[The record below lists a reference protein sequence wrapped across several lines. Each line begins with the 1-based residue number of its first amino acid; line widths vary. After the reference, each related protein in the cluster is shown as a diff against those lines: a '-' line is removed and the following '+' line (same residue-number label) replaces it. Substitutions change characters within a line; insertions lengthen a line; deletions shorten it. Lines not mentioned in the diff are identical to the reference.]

1 VFADHPVY
9 DMLDT
14 VREAPLGQ
22 AIRFITCN
30 RLLRHPEERLDFELP
45 QQYASLL
52 GIGEKANQE
61 YWKARPSAYQG
72 TSSDHD
78 DTPSVNEASHS
89 HDLNLEALQSIRTMS
104 TIRSAR
110 YTNEQMRRE
119 QMLEIA
125 RTTSIAIQPQKT
137 EDGVILVDW
146 YTTDDPANPQNWSS
160 KKKRLVIFI
169 LCCYTW
175 TVYLAGPVYV
185 ASEFSGILEDY
196 HIGPVAASLGLSL
209 YVLAYGIGDLLFSPL
224 TEIPIVGRNSVYYL
238 TFVAFWALSFGPPLV
253 RGFGGFLAL
262 RFWLGFFGS
271 PALANGGATVGD
283 MYSLIYIPYGLCWW
297 VLSAWCGPAFG
308 PIIGGFAAMAKGW
321 RWPMW
326 EIVWLASPLLI
337 LMACIPE
344 TSAANILLRRAR
356 RLRKV
361 TGDSRLQSQSEI
373 DQRNLSA
380 KHILFS
386 ALVRPMEIMLK
397 DPSIFFVN
405 LYTGYFYAVFY
416 TFFEVF
422 PLVFPPFYGFDLGQT
437 GLAFIACLIGVL
449 IALAA
454 YFVYLF
460 FYMVPDNLKNGFR
473 EQEHRLVPAIV
484 GSILLPIG
492 LFLFAWTADPHI
504 HWTVPLIGVA
514 IFTFG
519 HFWTMQSLF
528 IYIPFSY
535 PQFAASLFAGN
546 SLWRSGAAGGAI
558 VFARPLFINLGVH
571 RGVTLL
577 AGLSAVGIFGTTA
590 LYVFG
595 KRLRARSKFATS

>member
-1 VFADHPVY
+1 
-9 DMLDT
+9 MLDT
-14 VREAPLGQ
+14 IREAPLGK
-22 AIRFITCN
+22 AVRFVTRN
-30 RLLRHPEERLDFELP
+30 RLLQHLEERPDFELP
-45 QQYASLL
+45 PQYASLL
-52 GIGEKANQE
+52 SIGEKAN
-61 YWKARPSAYQG
+61 KGDRGHGFPA
-72 TSSDHD
+72 DHNASND
-78 DTPSVNEASHS
+78 NDETPSRNESLNGG
-89 HDLNLEALQSIRTMS
+89 DLDLEALEATRTMS

-110 YTNEQMRRE
+110 FTSEQMRRE
-119 QMLEIA
+119 QTLEIA
-125 RTTSIAIQPQKT
+125 RTKSIAIQPQKT
-137 EDGVILVDW
+137 EEGVILVDW

-160 KKKRLVIFI
+160 KKKSLVVLI

-175 TVYLAGPVYV
+175 TVYFAGPVYV
-185 ASEFSGILEDY
+185 ASEFSGIEEAY
-196 HIGPVAASLGLSL
+196 GIGPVAATLGLSL
-209 YVLAYGIGDLLFSPL
+209 YILAYGIGDLLFSPI

-253 RGFGGFLAL
+253 QSYGGFLAL

-297 VLSAWCGPAFG
+297 VLSAWCGPAIA
-308 PIIGGFAAMAKGW
+308 PIVGGFAAMAKGW

-337 LMACIPE
+337 LLACMPE
-344 TSAANILLRRAR
+344 TSAPNILLRRAR
-356 RLRKV
+356 RLRKL

-380 KHILFS
+380 NQILIS

-422 PLVFPPFYGFDLGQT
+422 PLVFPPFYGFDLGET
-437 GLAFIACLIGVL
+437 GLAFISCLIGVL

-454 YFVYLF
+454 YFAYLY

-484 GSILLPIG
+484 GSFALPVG

-504 HWTVPLIGVA
+504 HWAVPLVGVA

-546 SLWRSGAAGGAI
+546 SLWRSGTAGGAV

-571 RGVTLL
+571 MGVTVL
-577 AGLSAVGIFGTTA
+577 AGLSVGGIFGTVA

-595 KRLRARSKFATS
+595 KRLRARSKFAMS